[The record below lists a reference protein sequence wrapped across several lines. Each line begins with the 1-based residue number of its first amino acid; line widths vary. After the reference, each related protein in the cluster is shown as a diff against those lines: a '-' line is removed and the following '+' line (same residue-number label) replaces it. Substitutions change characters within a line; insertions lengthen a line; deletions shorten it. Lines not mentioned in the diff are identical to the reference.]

1 MLKHCCETPI
11 FLSPTLNDPARSR
24 HESLSSISESSEAFE
39 RLGVVCFHAP
49 NKDAQALGIYEHYSM
64 FWQKL

>member
-1 MLKHCCETPI
+1 MPEGFDVFK
-11 FLSPTLNDPARSR
+11 
-24 HESLSSISESSEAFE
+24 

-64 FWQKL
+64 FWQKV